1 MFFKSKVQYCLS
13 SHLPDDGLR
22 GIAYLYGYILGLF
35 QPHHRWDRGFYI
47 NLICFGFS
55 VWAIG
60 RFATSVGG
68 AGAGV
73 VGAWTSTAL
82 VSSSSPSSLGF
93 SSSSFRLLHFLF
105 LRDFLFLFLNL
116 HQNEAQPYFMI
127 FFILIFFFV
136 ITGFYKFDCWAILL
150 PNIHMLCSAEN
161 WNKEMG

>member
-1 MFFKSKVQYCLS
+1 MFFKSKVQYCFRVLTYQMMVCGE
-13 SHLPDDGLR
+13 LPTY
-22 GIAYLYGYILGLF
+22 IYGYILDLF

-127 FFILIFFFV
+127 FFILIFFS
-136 ITGFYKFDCWAILL
+136 W
-150 PNIHMLCSAEN
+150 
-161 WNKEMG
+161 